1 MEQSQIGTR
10 WSRSPGL
17 SNGARPQAEV
27 LVGRDSVIEDLQSPA
42 LGGLLGYW
50 QSKRV
55 DARPMPSRRDLD
67 PVEMAPEWLPLVTLV
82 DIEAG
87 TGRLRFRLIGT
98 RVARDLGSDETGQY
112 LDELASGSE
121 LGERLATLFSRV
133 ASRGQPQRLSGCLV
147 NHRGRQM
154 AFEALALPLSSEG
167 TAVNMILGGLESTP
181 LK

>member
-1 MEQSQIGTR
+1 MDQSQIGTR

-55 DARPMPSRRDLD
+55 GARPMPSRRDLD

-87 TGRLRFRLIGT
+87 TGRLRFRLIEIAPRDRRRQDKQGQTEAGPQIEAEGRGLT
-98 RVARDLGSDETGQY
+98 R
-112 LDELASGSE
+112 
-121 LGERLATLFSRV
+121 
-133 ASRGQPQRLSGCLV
+133 
-147 NHRGRQM
+147 
-154 AFEALALPLSSEG
+154 ALAGNDG
-167 TAVNMILGGLESTP
+167 TAGTGKEKPQLPGPTKGGNRGSVG
-181 LK
+181 